1 MINKTLNS
9 MTIEEKVALYNASE
23 GKMGRRP
30 WQPVERPWK
39 SIERPW
45 ERITRPWKL
54 ISRPWKPVEN
64 PFNSFVV
71 KCPVLAAKLARE
83 QFAERE
89 AEKQKESSKAATI
102 DFGYGILWNNSKKV
116 LRLKRSLRKQKLAE
130 LIGVELSLFNKMGT
144 NANLPDLLPPG
155 VPIDVI
161 YSPLEGNNEFELL
174 CLLAY
179 AEGDYDAVLKDRDKK
194 AVVTVV
200 FNRINLRDRAG
211 KPVYRTNISD
221 LIVKK
226 EFDAVDGNKWKKG
239 GAWDFQSVGELCEWN
254 TSVRAAELVYNGE
267 RSVEI
272 KSAVVFHSNPEKGKE
287 GKLVGSQIS
296 SLYWYPVLVRQI
308 GGHFYFE
315 IRERKSKK

>member
-1 MINKTLNS
+1 MSNKSFEN
-9 MTIEEKVALYNASE
+9 MTVEEKMAFCNASVV
-23 GKMGRRP
+23 KMGRRP
-30 WQPVERPWK
+30 CVPITRYCK
-39 SIERPW
+39 RIERPCKPIVRPCK
-45 ERITRPWKL
+45 RITRPD
-54 ISRPWKPVEN
+54 KPVEN
-64 PFNSFVV
+64 PFGSFAV

-83 QFAERE
+83 QLAERE
-89 AEKQKESSKAATI
+89 AGKQKESSKAATI

-144 NANLPDLLPPG
+144 NANLPDPLPPG

-161 YSPLEGNNEFELL
+161 YSPLTENDEFELL

-179 AEGDYDAVLKDRDKK
+179 AEGDYNAVLKDRDKK

-200 FNRINLRDRAG
+200 FNRIKLRNKAG
-211 KPVYRTNISD
+211 KPVYATSIPD

-226 EFDAVDGNKWKKG
+226 EFDAVNGNKWKKG
-239 GAWDFQSVGELCEWN
+239 ETWDFQSVGELCEWN

-272 KSAVVFHSNPEKGKE
+272 KSAVVFHNEPDIATMNE
-287 GKLVGSQIS
+287 VM
-296 SLYWYPVLVRQI
+296 PRQI
-308 GGHFYFE
+308 NDKVWKCNMVMDIGKHFYFE
-315 IRERKSKK
+315 IYEK